1 MPGYALTAPLLPA
14 PAPRLPRFDLRQAR
28 AFVCV
33 ADELHFSR
41 AAARLYTS
49 QSALSRAIRGLE
61 GIVGVPLLE
70 RTTRRVR
77 LTAAGESFAD
87 ECRKAL
93 AHFDRAAGSALDA
106 ADGRTGRLRIAYMD
120 FAINGRLP
128 LLLKEFRARFPRSVL
143 DLEYLPSAKQR
154 TALFE
159 GRIDIG
165 MMIGELEGAKARNL
179 LVDQD
184 DFVALLPEGHP
195 IASRRTVA
203 LADLAREPFVL
214 GNDDG
219 FSSFRRLFLPL
230 CHEAGFMP
238 DIVQQASNSSGIFG
252 MVAAGVGVS
261 VYAGCARNVRRAGVV
276 VRPLA
281 DVRAT
286 IPVFA
291 AWVDEP
297 ASELLAKFT
306 DFLVSQARLGFV
318 PPAR

>member
-1 MPGYALTAPLLPA
+1 M
-14 PAPRLPRFDLRQAR
+14 PRLPKFDLKQAR

-49 QSALSRAIRGLE
+49 QSALSRTVRGLE
-61 GIVGVPLLE
+61 EVVGVPLFE

-77 LTAAGESFAD
+77 LTSAGESFAA
-87 ECRKAL
+87 ECRLAL
-93 AHFDRAAGSALDA
+93 AHFDRALPSALDA
-106 ADGRTGRLRIAYMD
+106 ADGRSGRLRIAYMD

-128 LLLKEFRARFPRSVL
+128 LLLRDFRARYPRSVI

-154 TALFE
+154 TALLE
-159 GRIDIG
+159 GRIDVG
-165 MMIGELEGAKARNL
+165 FMIGELESATVRNL

-195 IASRRTVA
+195 IASRRTLA
-203 LADLAREPFVL
+203 LADLAGEPFVL
-214 GNDDG
+214 GSEDS
-219 FSSFRRLFLPL
+219 FSSFRRLFFPL

-238 DIVQQASNSSGIFG
+238 EIVQQASTSSGIFG

-261 VYAGCARNVRRAGVV
+261 VFAGCARNLRRAGVV

-286 IPVFA
+286 IPLVA
-291 AWVDEP
+291 AWVGDS
-297 ASELLAKFT
+297 ASELRHRFT
-306 DFLVSQARLGFV
+306 EFLVAHARLGAV
-318 PPAR
+318 APKR